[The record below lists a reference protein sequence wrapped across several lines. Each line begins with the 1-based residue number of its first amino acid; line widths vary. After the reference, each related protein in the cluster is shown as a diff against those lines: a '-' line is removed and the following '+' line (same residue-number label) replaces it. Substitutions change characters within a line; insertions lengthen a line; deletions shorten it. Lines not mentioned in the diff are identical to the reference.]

1 MLKRNKS
8 FLLIIGILLN
18 IPLFSVPVEAKKYF
32 SSWQSLND
40 CVGKRADAN
49 FYSYRRSVSKSDP
62 NYSGGTRF
70 SHYQYYIS
78 RRNHQWGGGLA
89 KEKKVTGTL
98 LEADFEANWK
108 RKCG

>member
-18 IPLFSVPVEAKKYF
+18 IPLFSVPVEAKKYLG
-32 SSWQSLND
+32 SWNKGKE

-49 FYSYRRSVSKSDP
+49 FYSYWRMVSKNHPD
-62 NYSGGTRF
+62 GGTYVD
-70 SHYQYYIS
+70 HYQYYIS

>member
-49 FYSYRRSVSKSDP
+49 FYSYRRSVSKNDP
-62 NYSGGTRF
+62 KSGGTRF

-89 KEKKVTGTL
+89 KEKKVTGNL
-98 LEADFEANWK
+98 VDADYRANWK